1 MNGTYAHEAQETVF
15 GFASWERIC
24 VFLKPSQRQNK
35 VIDDPGKVNPNEK
48 AFKTSKEAESFLT
61 VRLLFFFFLLF
72 HFCFVAV
79 F

>member
-15 GFASWERIC
+15 GFANWERIC

-35 VIDDPGKVNPNEK
+35 IIDDPGKVNPNEK
-48 AFKTSKEAESFLT
+48 AFKTSKEVESFLT
-61 VRLLFFFFLLF
+61 VRLLFFFLLF